1 MRALKSWTLQ
11 TLQNKYVAATL
22 LAVVW
27 STFIHDL
34 GMLYVW
40 RESRSLN
47 GIEKELFEVNLRNK
61 ELRRQQEEILT
72 NPKALER
79 FARERYFM
87 SRPTEE
93 VYRIVND

>member
-1 MRALKSWTLQ
+1 MDWKTWTLQ

-40 RESRSLN
+40 RESRALHHL
-47 GIEKELFEVNLRNK
+47 EQELLEVNQRNETLRQ
-61 ELRRQQEEILT
+61 RQTDIFA

-87 SRPTEE
+87 RRPNEE

>member
-1 MRALKSWTLQ
+1 MDWKTWTLH
-11 TLQNKYVAATL
+11 TLQNKYVAATV

-40 RESRSLN
+40 RESRNLHHL
-47 GIEKELFEVNLRNK
+47 EQELFEVSQRNEALRQ
-61 ELRRQQEEILT
+61 RQADIFA
-72 NPKALER
+72 NPTALER

-87 SRPTEE
+87 RRPNEE
-93 VYRIVND
+93 VYRIVSD

>member
-1 MRALKSWTLQ
+1 MDWKTWTLQ
-11 TLQNKYVAATL
+11 TLQNKYVASTL

-40 RESRSLN
+40 RESRTLHHL
-47 GIEKELFEVNLRNK
+47 EQELLEVNQRNETLRQ
-61 ELRRQQEEILT
+61 RQADIFA

-87 SRPTEE
+87 RRPNEE

>member
-1 MRALKSWTLQ
+1 MDWKTWTLQ

-40 RESRSLN
+40 RESRALRHL
-47 GIEKELFEVNLRNK
+47 EQELLEVNQRNETLRQ
-61 ELRRQQEEILT
+61 RQADIFA

-87 SRPTEE
+87 RRPNEE
-93 VYRIVND
+93 VYRIVSD

>member
-1 MRALKSWTLQ
+1 MDWKTWTLQ
-11 TLQNKYVAATL
+11 ILQNKYVAATL

-40 RESRSLN
+40 RESRTLHHL
-47 GIEKELFEVNLRNK
+47 EQELLEVNQRSETLRQ
-61 ELRRQQEEILT
+61 RQADIFA

-87 SRPTEE
+87 RRPNEE

>member
-1 MRALKSWTLQ
+1 MDWKTWTLQ

-40 RESRSLN
+40 RESRSLHHL
-47 GIEKELFEVNLRNK
+47 EQELLEVNQRNETLRQ
-61 ELRRQQEEILT
+61 RQADIFA

-87 SRPTEE
+87 RRPNEE

>member
-1 MRALKSWTLQ
+1 MDWKTWTLQ

-34 GMLYVW
+34 GMLYVL
-40 RESRSLN
+40 RESRALHN
-47 GIEKELFEVNLRNK
+47 LEQELLEVNQRNETLRQ
-61 ELRRQQEEILT
+61 RQADIFA

-87 SRPTEE
+87 RRPNEE

>member
-1 MRALKSWTLQ
+1 MDWKTWTLH
-11 TLQNKYVAATL
+11 TLQNKYVAATV

-40 RESRSLN
+40 RESRNLHHL
-47 GIEKELFEVNLRNK
+47 EQELFEVNQRSEALRQ
-61 ELRRQQEEILT
+61 RQADIFAK
-72 NPKALER
+72 PKALER

-87 SRPTEE
+87 RRPNEE
-93 VYRIVND
+93 VYRIVSD

>member
-1 MRALKSWTLQ
+1 MDWKTWTLQ
-11 TLQNKYVAATL
+11 TLQNKYVAATV

-40 RESRSLN
+40 RESRNLHHL
-47 GIEKELFEVNLRNK
+47 EQELFEVSQRNG
-61 ELRRQQEEILT
+61 ELKKRQADIFA

-87 SRPTEE
+87 RRPNEE
-93 VYRIVND
+93 VYRIVSD

>member
-1 MRALKSWTLQ
+1 MDWKTWTLQ

-40 RESRSLN
+40 REYRALHHL
-47 GIEKELFEVNLRNK
+47 EQELLEVNQRNETLRQ
-61 ELRRQQEEILT
+61 RQADIFA

-87 SRPTEE
+87 RRPNEE

>member
-1 MRALKSWTLQ
+1 MDWKTWALQ

-27 STFIHDL
+27 SSFIHDL
-34 GMLYVW
+34 GMLYVL
-40 RESRSLN
+40 RESRALYHL
-47 GIEKELFEVNLRNK
+47 EHELFEVNQRNE
-61 ELRRQQEEILT
+61 ELKQRQGDIFA

-87 SRPTEE
+87 RRPNEE

>member
-1 MRALKSWTLQ
+1 MDWKTWTLQ

-40 RESRSLN
+40 RESRALHHL
-47 GIEKELFEVNLRNK
+47 KQELLEVDQRNLT
-61 ELRRQQEEILT
+61 LRQRQADIFA

-87 SRPTEE
+87 RRPNEE

>member
-1 MRALKSWTLQ
+1 MDWKTWTLQ
-11 TLQNKYVAATL
+11 PLQNKYVAATV

-40 RESRSLN
+40 RESRNLHHL
-47 GIEKELFEVNLRNK
+47 EQELFEVSQRNN
-61 ELRRQQEEILT
+61 ELRQRQADIFA

-87 SRPTEE
+87 RRPNEE
-93 VYRIVND
+93 VYRIVSD

>member
-1 MRALKSWTLQ
+1 MDWKTWTLQ

-22 LAVVW
+22 LAMVW

-40 RESRSLN
+40 RESRALHHL
-47 GIEKELFEVNLRNK
+47 EQELFEVNQHNEGLRQ
-61 ELRRQQEEILT
+61 RQADIFA

-79 FARERYFM
+79 FARQRYFM
-87 SRPTEE
+87 RRPNEE
-93 VYRIVND
+93 VYRIVNE

>member
-1 MRALKSWTLQ
+1 MDWKTWTLQ

-40 RESRSLN
+40 RESRTLQHLDQ
-47 GIEKELFEVNLRNK
+47 ELLEVNQRNETLRQ
-61 ELRRQQEEILT
+61 RQADIFA

-87 SRPTEE
+87 RRPNEE

>member
-1 MRALKSWTLQ
+1 MDWKTWTLQ

-27 STFIHDL
+27 STFIHDF

-40 RESRSLN
+40 RESRALYHLDL
-47 GIEKELFEVNLRNK
+47 ELLEVNQRNETLRQ
-61 ELRRQQEEILT
+61 RQADIFA

-87 SRPTEE
+87 RRPNEE

>member
-1 MRALKSWTLQ
+1 MDWKTWALQ

-27 STFIHDL
+27 SSFIHDL
-34 GMLYVW
+34 GMLYVL
-40 RESRSLN
+40 RESRALHHL
-47 GIEKELFEVNLRNK
+47 EHELFEVNQRNEKLRH
-61 ELRRQQEEILT
+61 RQEDIFA

-87 SRPTEE
+87 RRPNEE

>member
-1 MRALKSWTLQ
+1 MDWKTWTLQ

-40 RESRSLN
+40 RESRTLHHL
-47 GIEKELFEVNLRNK
+47 EQELLEVNQRNETLRQ
-61 ELRRQQEEILT
+61 RQADIFA

-87 SRPTEE
+87 RRPNEE

>member
-1 MRALKSWTLQ
+1 
-11 TLQNKYVAATL
+11 
-22 LAVVW
+22 
-27 STFIHDL
+27 
-34 GMLYVW
+34 MLYVW
-40 RESRSLN
+40 RESRALY

>member
-1 MRALKSWTLQ
+1 MDWKTWTLH
-11 TLQNKYVAATL
+11 TLQNKYVSATV

-40 RESRSLN
+40 RESRSLHHL
-47 GIEKELFEVNLRNK
+47 EQELFEVNQRNDKLRQ
-61 ELRRQQEEILT
+61 RQADIFA

-87 SRPTEE
+87 RRPNEE
-93 VYRIVND
+93 VYRIVSD

>member
-1 MRALKSWTLQ
+1 MDWKTWTLQ

-27 STFIHDL
+27 STFIHDF

-40 RESRSLN
+40 RESRALHHL
-47 GIEKELFEVNLRNK
+47 EQELLEVNQRNETLRQ
-61 ELRRQQEEILT
+61 RQADIFA

-87 SRPTEE
+87 RRPNEE
-93 VYRIVND
+93 VYRIVSD

>member
-1 MRALKSWTLQ
+1 MDWKTWTLQ
-11 TLQNKYVAATL
+11 ILQNKYVAATL

-40 RESRSLN
+40 RESRSLHHL
-47 GIEKELFEVNLRNK
+47 EQELLEVNQRNETLK
-61 ELRRQQEEILT
+61 QRQVDIFA

-87 SRPTEE
+87 RRPNEE

>member
-1 MRALKSWTLQ
+1 MDWKTWTLQ

-40 RESRSLN
+40 RESRDLHHL
-47 GIEKELFEVNLRNK
+47 EQELLEVNQRNETLRQ
-61 ELRRQQEEILT
+61 RQADIFA

-87 SRPTEE
+87 RRPNEE

>member
-1 MRALKSWTLQ
+1 MDWKAWALQ

-22 LAVVW
+22 SAVVW

-40 RESRSLN
+40 RESRALHH
-47 GIEKELFEVNLRNK
+47 IEQELFEVKKRNEQLRQ
-61 ELRRQQEEILT
+61 RQKDIFA

-87 SRPTEE
+87 SCPNEE
-93 VYRIVND
+93 VYRIVSD

>member
-1 MRALKSWTLQ
+1 MDWKTWTMQ

-40 RESRSLN
+40 RESRALHHL
-47 GIEKELFEVNLRNK
+47 EQELLEVNQRNEMLRQ
-61 ELRRQQEEILT
+61 RQADIFA

-87 SRPTEE
+87 RRPNEE

>member
-1 MRALKSWTLQ
+1 MDWKTWTLQ

-40 RESRSLN
+40 RESRTLHHL
-47 GIEKELFEVNLRNK
+47 EQELLEVNQRNERLRQ
-61 ELRRQQEEILT
+61 RQADIFA

-87 SRPTEE
+87 RRPNEE

>member
-1 MRALKSWTLQ
+1 MDWKTWTLQ
-11 TLQNKYVAATL
+11 ILQNKYVAATL

-40 RESRSLN
+40 RESRALQHL
-47 GIEKELFEVNLRNK
+47 EQELFEVNQRNETLRQ
-61 ELRRQQEEILT
+61 RQADIFA
-72 NPKALER
+72 NPKTLER

-87 SRPTEE
+87 RRPNEE

>member
-1 MRALKSWTLQ
+1 MDWKTWTLH
-11 TLQNKYVAATL
+11 TLQNKYVAATV

-34 GMLYVW
+34 GMLYVS
-40 RESRSLN
+40 RESRNLHHL
-47 GIEKELFEVNLRNK
+47 EQELFEVNQRNE
-61 ELRRQQEEILT
+61 ELRQRQADIFA

-87 SRPTEE
+87 RRPNEE

>member
-1 MRALKSWTLQ
+1 MDWKTWALH
-11 TLQNKYVAATL
+11 TLQNKYVAATV

-40 RESRSLN
+40 RESRNLHHL
-47 GIEKELFEVNLRNK
+47 EQELFDVNQRNE
-61 ELRRQQEEILT
+61 ELRQRQADIFA

-87 SRPTEE
+87 RRPNEE
-93 VYRIVND
+93 VYRIVSE

>member
-1 MRALKSWTLQ
+1 MDWKTWTLQ

-40 RESRSLN
+40 RESRTLHHL
-47 GIEKELFEVNLRNK
+47 EQELLEVNQRNEKLRQ
-61 ELRRQQEEILT
+61 RQADIFA

-87 SRPTEE
+87 RRPNEE

>member
-1 MRALKSWTLQ
+1 MDWKTWTLQ

-40 RESRSLN
+40 RESRALHHLEQELLEVDQRN
-47 GIEKELFEVNLRNK
+47 EKLRQ
-61 ELRRQQEEILT
+61 RQADIFA

-87 SRPTEE
+87 RRPNEE

>member
-1 MRALKSWTLQ
+1 MDWKTWTLQ

-40 RESRSLN
+40 RESRTLHHL
-47 GIEKELFEVNLRNK
+47 EQELFEVNQRNETLRQ
-61 ELRRQQEEILT
+61 RQADIFA

-87 SRPTEE
+87 RRPNEE